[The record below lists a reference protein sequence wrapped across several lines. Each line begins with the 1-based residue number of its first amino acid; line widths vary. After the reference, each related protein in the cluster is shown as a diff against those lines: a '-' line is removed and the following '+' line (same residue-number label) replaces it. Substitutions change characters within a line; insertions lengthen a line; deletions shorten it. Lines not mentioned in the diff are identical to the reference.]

1 VSLSPA
7 QRAIRTGIQT
17 LLAVAALVPLA
28 ATAIADNGTLSNA
41 LPWLAA
47 AAPTAAALAAG
58 FARVMALPAVE
69 LVLDRFGLGLVDDG
83 SNDQ

>member
-1 VSLSPA
+1 MSLTPT

-17 LLAVAALVPLA
+17 LLAVAALVPFA
-28 ATAIADNGTLSNA
+28 ATALASNDQLSAA

-47 AAPTAAALAAG
+47 SAPAAATIAAG
-58 FARVMALPAVE
+58 FSRVMALPAVE
-69 LVLDRFGLGLVDDG
+69 VFLDRFGLGLVDDG

>member
-1 VSLSPA
+1 VSLTPA
-7 QRAIRTGIQT
+7 KRAVRTFVQT

-28 ATAIADNGTLSNA
+28 ATVLADNTTVSNA

-47 AAPTAAALAAG
+47 AAPTAAAIAAG

-69 LVLDRFGLGLVDDG
+69 VFLDRFGLGLVDDG
-83 SNDQ
+83 SPDQ

>member
-1 VSLSPA
+1 MTPTPA
-7 QRAIRTGIQT
+7 KRAIRTGIQT

-28 ATAIADNGTLSNA
+28 ATALADDDRLSAA

-47 AAPTAAALAAG
+47 SAPAAAAIAAG

-69 LVLDRFGLGLVDDG
+69 VFLDRFGLGLVDDG
-83 SNDQ
+83 STDQ

>member
-7 QRAIRTGIQT
+7 KRAIRTGIQT
-17 LLAVAALVPLA
+17 LLAVAALVPFAAAALA
-28 ATAIADNGTLSNA
+28 SNDSLSTA

-47 AAPTAAALAAG
+47 SAPAAATIAAG

-69 LVLDRFGLGLVDDG
+69 AFLDRFGLGLVDDG
-83 SNDQ
+83 SSDQ